1 MKKIAAMAIIVGL
14 LTISFGSIFLGS
26 AKPAAVE
33 LTIIV
38 SDQQAPAIEG
48 VVDDFLASDLGDGVD
63 DVKVIASGT
72 RADDQLTYLVTQ
84 MTGEAKEFDVIGLD
98 PIWTAQFAE
107 NGWVIEL
114 TDLLETDEMDDYV
127 DGMVT
132 SCTYEGDKIWAYPY
146 FMNLGVMFYRK
157 DIISRNGF
165 TIGDFDTWDE
175 FKTNTIKI
183 LGNTTEQTLEPDLVG
198 YVGQFDAYEGGV
210 CNFIEWLGG
219 NGVTDIFDADGNPNL
234 NTSKA
239 QVAMEFLK
247 GLIAPRYTGMWDDK
261 GKTTGYIIPRSGLTM
276 DEGSS
281 VGKWLAGESIFMR
294 QWTFAYGSS
303 ASTLNL
309 NATDTD
315 GDYTQFGV
323 APLPTKS
330 GAAAE
335 KSSVVGGAVLSIPKY
350 SENQDEALNLIRFL
364 GDKAAQL
371 YELTEV
377 SNFPALK
384 AAYDDLP
391 AGYEWAGEFY
401 DAFDKTLARP
411 VHPKYSL
418 ISSSIADKFS
428 DLLSGVKSVGQ
439 ALGEM
444 DADIAEIIGGRPTP
458 GFELPVL
465 IAAFGSLAAI
475 FEIRRRKKK

>member
-1 MKKIAAMAIIVGL
+1 MKKIPALAIIIGL
-14 LTISFGSIFLGS
+14 LAISFGPIFLVS
-26 AKPAAVE
+26 AEPAAVE
-33 LTIIV
+33 LSIIV

-63 DVKVIASGT
+63 DVKVVASGT

-84 MTGEAKEFDVIGLD
+84 MTGEEEDFDVIGLD

-107 NGWVIEL
+107 NGWVVEL
-114 TDLLETDEMDDYV
+114 TDLLDTDELDDYV

-132 SCTYEGDKIWAYPY
+132 SCTYNDKIWAYPY

-157 DIISRNGF
+157 DILTRNGF
-165 TIGDFDTWDE
+165 TIADFETWDD
-175 FKTNTIKI
+175 FKANTIKI
-183 LGNTTEQTLEPDLVG
+183 LGNNSEQVLEPDLVG

-234 NTSKA
+234 NTSDA
-239 QVAMEFLK
+239 QDAMEFLK
-247 GLIAPRYTGMWDDK
+247 GLIAPRYTGMWDGDNK
-261 GKTTGYIIPRSGLTM
+261 STGYIIPRSALTM

-281 VGKWLAGESIFMR
+281 VGKWLAGEAIFMR
-294 QWTFAYGSS
+294 QWTFAYDSS
-303 ASTLNL
+303 ANTAAL
-309 NATDTD
+309 NATDGD

-323 APLPTKS
+323 APLPTKT
-330 GAAAE
+330 GAASE
-335 KSSVVGGAVLSIPKY
+335 KSSVVGGAVLAIPKF
-350 SENQDEALNLIRFL
+350 SENQNLALNLIRFL
-364 GDKAAQL
+364 GDEVAQL

-377 SNFPALK
+377 ANFPALK
-384 AAYDDLP
+384 SVYDDLP
-391 AGYEWAGEFY
+391 TGYEWAGEFY

-418 ISSSIADKFS
+418 ISSEIADKFS
-428 DLLSGVKSVGQ
+428 DLLSGVKTVGQ

-444 DADIAEIIGGRPTP
+444 DEDIAEIIGGRPTP
-458 GFELPVL
+458 GFDFLIV
-465 IAAFGSLAAI
+465 IAAFGSLIAI